1 MFYDDGL
8 RRMQAD
14 QNQFI
19 NSRILKVEKHFG
31 ELCDNFAGY
40 ARKKAKLRDK
50 GDELTKALSE
60 YAEAETLNK
69 SLRSALF
76 EVANIND
83 QVQDFRNEEINRI
96 EQSVVSPLSSY
107 RKICQNTREELRESF
122 DLRRKD
128 INRKKALERTVSG
141 NRFSQPSK
149 QVITDGD
156 SVIKK
161 SEENLRKSFLKVEE
175 KIDGFEEKKIEDLK
189 NILLDFIKTELAFH
203 SKSVELFTKAYG
215 EVSRIKSEED
225 LEDFQNARD
234 IYDRELRN
242 ALGFT
247 NSRSDV
253 MEHENEYNISPVIL
267 GPKKK
272 QKDLNEMK
280 KSVENVKVHDYEDI
294 ETEESSSDD

>member
-1 MFYDDGL
+1 M
-8 RRMQAD
+8 
-14 QNQFI
+14 
-19 NSRILKVEKHFG
+19 NS
-31 ELCDNFAGY
+31 
-40 ARKKAKLRDK
+40 
-50 GDELTKALSE
+50 
-60 YAEAETLNK
+60 
-69 SLRSALF
+69 SLR
-76 EVANIND
+76 IPD
-83 QVQDFRNEEINRI
+83 KRDNRI
-96 EQSVVSPLSSY
+96 EKSVVSPLSSY

-189 NILLDFIKTELAFH
+189 NILLDFIK
-203 SKSVELFTKAYG
+203 
-215 EVSRIKSEED
+215 
-225 LEDFQNARD
+225 
-234 IYDRELRN
+234 ELRN

-272 QKDLNEMK
+272 QKDLNLKLTVK
-280 KSVENVKVHDYEDI
+280 KLKVSEK
-294 ETEESSSDD
+294 SL